1 MNITILAI
9 STLIVLIV
17 FGIPVATHPQWFKSV
32 EEEIEEAKREGHIVT
47 AKPVKIEHI
56 SKNRR
61 DDIEEPHRYIVTYEY
76 EYNGKT
82 YASFDELKAATYED
96 VGEAKSYWLVWNCD
110 GYTLAAECYDQ
121 FDGKETPQETS
132 VTSICVFPDAD
143 ESYISHVDAGS
154 VVDGYVGCGEAPLCL
169 SGIKTEG

>member
-17 FGIPVATHPQWFKSV
+17 FGIPVATHPQWFNSV

-82 YASFDELKAATYED
+82 YKKKCKEHEKSQGRAIYIPNGDGILQPLHQRYRTQFPACSFGKQRQRQCRGCSSSRKLPEIPSKCSAGILY
-96 VGEAKSYWLVWNCD
+96 
-110 GYTLAAECYDQ
+110 YT
-121 FDGKETPQETS
+121 
-132 VTSICVFPDAD
+132 AD
-143 ESYISHVDAGS
+143 GS
-154 VVDGYVGCGEAPLCL
+154 VC
-169 SGIKTEG
+169 

>member
-1 MNITILAI
+1 MDQHRAKIVHIAAFFRGHDVQRLCVIVDDNAVDLTRFRGRFAKDPCETGNIRA
-9 STLIVLIV
+9 
-17 FGIPVATHPQWFKSV
+17 
-32 EEEIEEAKREGHIVT
+32 
-47 AKPVKIEHI
+47 
-56 SKNRR
+56 
-61 DDIEEPHRYIVTYEY
+61 
-76 EYNGKT
+76 
-82 YASFDELKAATYED
+82 
-96 VGEAKSYWLVWNCD
+96 
-110 GYTLAAECYDQ
+110 CYDQ

>member
-17 FGIPVATHPQWFKSV
+17 FGIPVATHPQWFKTV

-76 EYNGKT
+76 EYNGT
-82 YASFDELKAATYED
+82 KAQNHLLQ
-96 VGEAKSYWLVWNCD
+96 KSRRKYHK
-110 GYTLAAECYDQ
+110 G
-121 FDGKETPQETS
+121 
-132 VTSICVFPDAD
+132 
-143 ESYISHVDAGS
+143 SY
-154 VVDGYVGCGEAPLCL
+154 
-169 SGIKTEG
+169 

>member
-1 MNITILAI
+1 MNIAILAI

-82 YASFDELKAATYED
+82 YKKKCKEHEKSQGRAIYIPNGNPKKAFFSEED
-96 VGEAKSYWLVWNCD
+96 HPITLGRLVPIFMLVGIAVLYFAITKTMQISVIIRTAPIGSETMMK
-110 GYTLAAECYDQ
+110 TLEQ
-121 FDGKETPQETS
+121 F
-132 VTSICVFPDAD
+132 F
-143 ESYISHVDAGS
+143 
-154 VVDGYVGCGEAPLCL
+154 
-169 SGIKTEG
+169 

>member
-47 AKPVKIEHI
+47 AKPVKVEHI

-76 EYNGKT
+76 EHKKSQGRAIYIPNGNPKKAFFSEEDHPITLGRLVPIFMLVGIAVLYFTITKT
-82 YASFDELKAATYED
+82 MQMLVIIRTAPIGSETMIEMLK
-96 VGEAKSYWLVWNCD
+96 
-110 GYTLAAECYDQ
+110 Q
-121 FDGKETPQETS
+121 FQ
-132 VTSICVFPDAD
+132 
-143 ESYISHVDAGS
+143 
-154 VVDGYVGCGEAPLCL
+154 
-169 SGIKTEG
+169 

>member
-1 MNITILAI
+1 MNIAILAI

-17 FGIPVATHPQWFKSV
+17 FGILVATHPQWFKTV

-47 AKPVKIEHI
+47 AKPVKVEHI

-82 YASFDELKAATYED
+82 YKKKCKEHEKPQGMAIYIPNGNPKKAFFSEEDHPITLGRLVPIFMLVGIAVLYFTITKTMQMLVIIRTAPIGSETMIEMLK
-96 VGEAKSYWLVWNCD
+96 
-110 GYTLAAECYDQ
+110 Q
-121 FDGKETPQETS
+121 FQ
-132 VTSICVFPDAD
+132 
-143 ESYISHVDAGS
+143 
-154 VVDGYVGCGEAPLCL
+154 
-169 SGIKTEG
+169 

>member
-17 FGIPVATHPQWFKSV
+17 FGIPIATHPQWFKSV

-61 DDIEEPHRYIVTYEY
+61 DDIEKPHRYIVTYEY

-82 YASFDELKAATYED
+82 YKKS
-96 VGEAKSYWLVWNCD
+96 AKSTKSL
-110 GYTLAAECYDQ
+110 
-121 FDGKETPQETS
+121 KEGQSTFRMEIPRKRSFQR
-132 VTSICVFPDAD
+132 
-143 ESYISHVDAGS
+143 
-154 VVDGYVGCGEAPLCL
+154 
-169 SGIKTEG
+169 KTIR

>member
-1 MNITILAI
+1 MDIFALAI
-9 STLIVLIV
+9 SAIIVAICGIV
-17 FGIPVATHPQWFKSV
+17 FIGTHPQWFKTV

-82 YASFDELKAATYED
+82 YKKKCKEHEKSQGRAIYIPNGNPKKAFFSEQDHPITLGRLVPIFMLVGIAVLYFAITKTMQISVIIRTAPIGSETMIKMLK
-96 VGEAKSYWLVWNCD
+96 
-110 GYTLAAECYDQ
+110 Q
-121 FDGKETPQETS
+121 FQ
-132 VTSICVFPDAD
+132 
-143 ESYISHVDAGS
+143 
-154 VVDGYVGCGEAPLCL
+154 
-169 SGIKTEG
+169 

>member
-61 DDIEEPHRYIVTYEY
+61 DDIKEPHRYIVTYEY

-82 YASFDELKAATYED
+82 YKKKCKEHEKSQGRAIYIPNENPKKAFF
-96 VGEAKSYWLVWNCD
+96 
-110 GYTLAAECYDQ
+110 Q
-121 FDGKETPQETS
+121 R
-132 VTSICVFPDAD
+132 
-143 ESYISHVDAGS
+143 
-154 VVDGYVGCGEAPLCL
+154 
-169 SGIKTEG
+169 KTIR